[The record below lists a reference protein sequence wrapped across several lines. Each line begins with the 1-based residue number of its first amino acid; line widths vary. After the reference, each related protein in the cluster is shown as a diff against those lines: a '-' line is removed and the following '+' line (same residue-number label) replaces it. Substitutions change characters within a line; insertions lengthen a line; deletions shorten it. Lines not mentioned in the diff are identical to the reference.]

1 MFALEGTQH
10 IVRNRLAHTLGIGSL
25 VIALISGCTFTAE
38 IANLEP
44 YDPSDGVG
52 ATLEDVAIRNVLLV
66 TSDGGEANLV
76 MTVVNSSGENTEL
89 VIQFGEGDG
98 RQTATLVLPAQ
109 PELTQV
115 GTSLDNQLIVED
127 ENLIAGALF
136 PVYLQHGN
144 VQGEQLNVPVLDG
157 TLAEYELLVP

>member
-1 MFALEGTQH
+1 
-10 IVRNRLAHTLGIGSL
+10 VRTSIAHFVGISSLGAVL
-25 VIALISGCTFTAE
+25 LSGCTFTAE

-52 ATLEDVAIRNVLLV
+52 ATLDDVAIRNAMLI
-66 TSDGGEANLV
+66 TSNGGEANLV
-76 MTVVNSSGENTEL
+76 ITVVNESGEDTEL
-89 VIQFGEGDG
+89 VVQFGEGDS

-115 GTSLDNQLIVED
+115 GTSLDNQLVVED
-127 ENLIAGALF
+127 ADLIAGALF
-136 PVYLQHGN
+136 PVYFQHGD

-157 TLAEYELLVP
+157 TLPEYELLVP

>member
-1 MFALEGTQH
+1 M
-10 IVRNRLAHTLGIGSL
+10 RNRLAHTLTIGSL
-25 VIALISGCTFTAE
+25 VAALLSGCTFTAE

-52 ATLEDVAIRNVLLV
+52 ATLDDVAVRNVLLI

-76 MTVVNSSGENTEL
+76 MTVVNSSGEDTEL
-89 VIQFGEGDG
+89 AIQFGEGDA

-115 GTSLDNQLIVED
+115 GTSLDNQLVVED
-127 ENLIAGALF
+127 DNLVAGALF
-136 PVYLQHGN
+136 PVYFQHGN

-157 TLAEYELLVP
+157 TLPEYELLVP

>member
-1 MFALEGTQH
+1 MRTS
-10 IVRNRLAHTLGIGSL
+10 LARFVGISSL
-25 VIALISGCTFTAE
+25 VAVLLSGCTFTAE

-52 ATLEDVAIRNVLLV
+52 ATLDDVAVRNAMLI

-76 MTVVNSSGENTEL
+76 MTVVNESGEETEL
-89 VIQFGEGDG
+89 VVQFGEGDG

-115 GTSLDNQLIVED
+115 GTSLDNQLVVED
-127 ENLIAGALF
+127 ADLIAGALY
-136 PVYLQHGN
+136 PVYFQHGT

-157 TLAEYELLVP
+157 TLPEYELLVP

>member
-1 MFALEGTQH
+1 MRTS
-10 IVRNRLAHTLGIGSL
+10 LARFVGISSL
-25 VIALISGCTFTAE
+25 AAVLLSGCTFTAE

-52 ATLEDVAIRNVLLV
+52 ATLDDVAIRNAMLI

-76 MTVVNSSGENTEL
+76 MTVVNESGEETEL
-89 VIQFGEGDG
+89 VVQFGEGNG
-98 RQTATLVLPAQ
+98 RQTATLALPAQ

-115 GTSLDNQLIVED
+115 GTSLDNQLVVED
-127 ENLIAGALF
+127 ADLIAGALY
-136 PVYLQHGN
+136 PVYFQHGT

-157 TLAEYELLVP
+157 TLPEYELLVP

>member
-1 MFALEGTQH
+1 
-10 IVRNRLAHTLGIGSL
+10 VRNRFAHTLGISSL
-25 VIALISGCTFTAE
+25 LIALISGCTFTAE

-52 ATLEDVAIRNVLLV
+52 ATLEDVAVRNAMLI

-76 MTVVNSSGENTEL
+76 MTVVNSSGEDTEL
-89 VIQFGEGDG
+89 VIQFGEGDA
-98 RQTATLVLPAQ
+98 RKTATLVLPAQ

-115 GTSLDNQLIVED
+115 GTSLDNQLVVED
-127 ENLIAGALF
+127 DNIIAGALF
-136 PVYLQHGN
+136 PVYFQHGD
-144 VQGEQLNVPVLDG
+144 VQGEKLNVPVLDG

>member
-1 MFALEGTQH
+1 
-10 IVRNRLAHTLGIGSL
+10 VRTSLAHFVGISSL
-25 VIALISGCTFTAE
+25 AAVLLSGCTFTAE

-52 ATLEDVAIRNVLLV
+52 ATLDDVTIRNAMLI

-76 MTVVNSSGENTEL
+76 MTVINESGEDTEL
-89 VIQFGEGDG
+89 VVQFGEGES

-115 GTSLDNQLIVED
+115 GTSLDNQLVVED
-127 ENLIAGALF
+127 ADLIAGALF
-136 PVYLQHGN
+136 PVYFQHGV

-157 TLAEYELLVP
+157 TLPEYELLVP

>member
-1 MFALEGTQH
+1 
-10 IVRNRLAHTLGIGSL
+10 VRTSLARFVRISSL
-25 VIALISGCTFTAE
+25 ATVLLSGCTLTAE

-52 ATLEDVAIRNVLLV
+52 ATLDDVAVRNAMLI

-76 MTVVNSSGENTEL
+76 MTVVNESGEDTEL
-89 VIQFGEGDG
+89 VVQFGEGDS

-115 GTSLDNQLIVED
+115 GTSLDNQLVVED
-127 ENLIAGALF
+127 ADLIAGALY
-136 PVYLQHGN
+136 PVYFQHGT

-157 TLAEYELLVP
+157 TLPEYELLVP

>member
-1 MFALEGTQH
+1 MRTS
-10 IVRNRLAHTLGIGSL
+10 LAHFVGISSL
-25 VIALISGCTFTAE
+25 ATVLLSGCTFTAE

-52 ATLEDVAIRNVLLV
+52 ATLDDVAIRNAMLI

-76 MTVVNSSGENTEL
+76 MTVVNESGEDTEL
-89 VIQFGEGDG
+89 VVQFGEGDS

-109 PELTQV
+109 PKLTQV
-115 GTSLDNQLIVED
+115 GTSLDNQLVVED
-127 ENLIAGALF
+127 ADLIAGALF
-136 PVYLQHGN
+136 PVYFQHGD

-157 TLAEYELLVP
+157 TLPEYELLVP

>member
-1 MFALEGTQH
+1 MRTSHARFVGISSLA
-10 IVRNRLAHTLGIGSL
+10 IVLL
-25 VIALISGCTFTAE
+25 SGCTFTAE

-52 ATLEDVAIRNVLLV
+52 ATLDDVAVRNAMLI

-76 MTVVNSSGENTEL
+76 MTVVNESGEETEL
-89 VIQFGEGDG
+89 VVQFGEGDG

-115 GTSLDNQLIVED
+115 GTSLDNQLVVED
-127 ENLIAGALF
+127 ADLIAGALY
-136 PVYLQHGN
+136 PVYFQHGD

-157 TLAEYELLVP
+157 TLPEYELLVP

>member
-1 MFALEGTQH
+1 
-10 IVRNRLAHTLGIGSL
+10 VRTSLARFVGISSL
-25 VIALISGCTFTAE
+25 AAVLLSGCTFTAE

-52 ATLEDVAIRNVLLV
+52 ATLDDVSIRNAMLI

-76 MTVVNSSGENTEL
+76 MSVVNESGEETEL
-89 VIQFGEGDG
+89 VVQFGEGDG

-115 GTSLDNQLIVED
+115 GTSLDKQLVVED
-127 ENLIAGALF
+127 VDLIAGALY
-136 PVYLQHGN
+136 PVYFQHGT

-157 TLAEYELLVP
+157 TLPEYELLVP

>member
-1 MFALEGTQH
+1 MRTS
-10 IVRNRLAHTLGIGSL
+10 LARFVGISSL
-25 VIALISGCTFTAE
+25 AAVLLSGCTFTAE

-52 ATLEDVAIRNVLLV
+52 ATLDDVAIRNAMLI
-66 TSDGGEANLV
+66 TSDGGQANLV
-76 MTVVNSSGENTEL
+76 MTVVNESGEETEL
-89 VIQFGEGDG
+89 VVQFGEGDG

-115 GTSLDNQLIVED
+115 GTSLDNQLVVED
-127 ENLIAGALF
+127 ADLIAGALY
-136 PVYLQHGN
+136 PVYFQHGT

-157 TLAEYELLVP
+157 TLPEYELLVP

>member
-1 MFALEGTQH
+1 MRTS
-10 IVRNRLAHTLGIGSL
+10 LARFVGISSL
-25 VIALISGCTFTAE
+25 AAVLLSGCTFTAE

-52 ATLEDVAIRNVLLV
+52 ATLDDVSIRNAMLI

-76 MTVVNSSGENTEL
+76 MSVVNESGEETEL
-89 VIQFGEGDG
+89 VVQFGEGDG

-115 GTSLDNQLIVED
+115 GTSLDKQLVVED
-127 ENLIAGALF
+127 VDLIAGALY
-136 PVYLQHGN
+136 PVYFQHGT

-157 TLAEYELLVP
+157 TLPEYELLVP

>member
-1 MFALEGTQH
+1 M
-10 IVRNRLAHTLGIGSL
+10 RNRLAHTLGLSSL
-25 VIALISGCTFTAE
+25 VVALLAGCTFTAE

-52 ATLEDVAIRNVLLV
+52 VTLDDVAVRNALLI

-76 MTVVNSSGENTEL
+76 MTVVNSSGEDTEL
-89 VIQFGEGDG
+89 VVQFGEGDA

-136 PVYLQHGN
+136 PVYFQHGDA
-144 VQGEQLNVPVLDG
+144 QGEQLNVPVLDG
-157 TLAEYELLVP
+157 TLPEYELLVP

>member
-1 MFALEGTQH
+1 
-10 IVRNRLAHTLGIGSL
+10 VRTSLARFVGISSL
-25 VIALISGCTFTAE
+25 AAVLLSGCTFTAE

-52 ATLEDVAIRNVLLV
+52 ATLDDVAIRNAMLI

-76 MTVVNSSGENTEL
+76 MTVVNESGEETEL
-89 VIQFGEGDG
+89 VVQFGEGDG

-115 GTSLDNQLIVED
+115 GTSLDNQLVVED
-127 ENLIAGALF
+127 ADLIAGALY
-136 PVYLQHGN
+136 PVYFQHGT

-157 TLAEYELLVP
+157 TLPEYELLVP

>member
-1 MFALEGTQH
+1 MRT
-10 IVRNRLAHTLGIGSL
+10 RLAHFVGISSL
-25 VIALISGCTFTAE
+25 MAALLSGCTFTAE

-52 ATLEDVAIRNVLLV
+52 ATLEDVAIRNVMLI

-76 MTVVNSSGENTEL
+76 MTVVNESGEETEL
-89 VIQFGEGDG
+89 AIQFGEGAG

-115 GTSLDNQLIVED
+115 GTSLDNQLVVED
-127 ENLIAGALF
+127 DGLIAGALF
-136 PVYLQHGN
+136 PVYFQHGN
-144 VQGEQLNVPVLDG
+144 VQGEPLNAPVLDG

>member
-1 MFALEGTQH
+1 MRTSHARFVGISSLA
-10 IVRNRLAHTLGIGSL
+10 IVLL
-25 VIALISGCTFTAE
+25 SGCTFTAE

-52 ATLEDVAIRNVLLV
+52 ATLDDVAVRNAMLI

-76 MTVVNSSGENTEL
+76 MTVVNESGEETEL
-89 VIQFGEGDG
+89 VVQFGEGDG

-115 GTSLDNQLIVED
+115 GTSLDNQLVVED
-127 ENLIAGALF
+127 ADLIAGALY
-136 PVYLQHGN
+136 PVYFQHGT

-157 TLAEYELLVP
+157 TLPEYELLVP

>member
-1 MFALEGTQH
+1 M
-10 IVRNRLAHTLGIGSL
+10 RNRLAHTLGISSL
-25 VIALISGCTFTAE
+25 VVVLMSGCTFTAE

-52 ATLEDVAIRNVLLV
+52 TTLDDVAIRNVLLV

-76 MTVVNSSGENTEL
+76 MTVVNESGEDTEL
-89 VIQFGEGDG
+89 VVQFGEGEE

-115 GTSLDNQLIVED
+115 GTSLDNQLIVDD

-136 PVYLQHGN
+136 PVYFQHGDA
-144 VQGEQLNVPVLDG
+144 QGEQLNVPVLDG

>member
-1 MFALEGTQH
+1 M
-10 IVRNRLAHTLGIGSL
+10 RNGLAHTLTIGSL
-25 VIALISGCTFTAE
+25 VAALLSGCTFSAE

-52 ATLEDVAIRNVLLV
+52 ATMDDVAVRNVLLI

-76 MTVVNSSGENTEL
+76 MTVVNSSGKDTEL
-89 VIQFGEGDG
+89 AIQFGEGDA

-115 GTSLDNQLIVED
+115 GTSLDNLLVVED
-127 ENLIAGALF
+127 DNLIAGALF
-136 PVYLQHGN
+136 PVYFQHGDA
-144 VQGEQLNVPVLDG
+144 QGEQLNVPVLDG

>member
-1 MFALEGTQH
+1 
-10 IVRNRLAHTLGIGSL
+10 VRNRLAHTVTIGTL
-25 VIALISGCTFTAE
+25 AAALISGCTFTAE

-52 ATLEDVAIRNVLLV
+52 ATLEDVAVRNALLI

-76 MTVVNSSGENTEL
+76 MTVVNSSGEDTEL
-89 VIQFGEGDG
+89 VIQFGEGAG

-115 GTSLDNQLIVED
+115 GTSLENQLVVED
-127 ENLIAGALF
+127 DNLIAGALF
-136 PVYLQHGN
+136 PVYFQHGD
-144 VQGEQLNVPVLDG
+144 VQGQQLNVPVLVG

>member
-1 MFALEGTQH
+1 M
-10 IVRNRLAHTLGIGSL
+10 RNRLAHTLGLSSL
-25 VIALISGCTFTAE
+25 VVALLAGCTFTAE

-52 ATLEDVAIRNVLLV
+52 TTLEDVAIRNVLLM

-76 MTVVNSSGENTEL
+76 MTVVNSSGEDTEL
-89 VIQFGEGDG
+89 VVQFGEGDA
-98 RQTATLVLPAQ
+98 RQTATLVLPAL

-136 PVYLQHGN
+136 PVYFQHGDA
-144 VQGEQLNVPVLDG
+144 QGEQLNVPVLDG
-157 TLAEYELLVP
+157 TLPEYELLVP

>member
-1 MFALEGTQH
+1 M
-10 IVRNRLAHTLGIGSL
+10 RNRLAHTLGLSSL
-25 VIALISGCTFTAE
+25 VVALLAGCTFTAE

-52 ATLEDVAIRNVLLV
+52 TTLEDVAIRNVLLV

-76 MTVVNSSGENTEL
+76 MTVVNSSGEDTEL
-89 VIQFGEGDG
+89 EVQFGEGDA
-98 RQTATLVLPAQ
+98 RQTATLVLPAL

-136 PVYLQHGN
+136 PVYFQHGDA
-144 VQGEQLNVPVLDG
+144 QGEQLNVPVLDG
-157 TLAEYELLVP
+157 TLPEYELLVP

>member
-1 MFALEGTQH
+1 M
-10 IVRNRLAHTLGIGSL
+10 RNRLAHTLGLSSL
-25 VIALISGCTFTAE
+25 VVALLAGCTFTAE

-52 ATLEDVAIRNVLLV
+52 TTLEDVAIRNVLLV

-76 MTVVNSSGENTEL
+76 MTVVNSSGEDTEL
-89 VIQFGEGDG
+89 VVQFGEGDA
-98 RQTATLVLPAQ
+98 RQTATLVLPAL

-127 ENLIAGALF
+127 ENLIAGALC
-136 PVYLQHGN
+136 PVYFQHGDA
-144 VQGEQLNVPVLDG
+144 QGEQLNVPVLDG
-157 TLAEYELLVP
+157 TLPEYELLVP

>member
-10 IVRNRLAHTLGIGSL
+10 IVRNRLAHSLGIGSL
-25 VIALISGCTFTAE
+25 VIALVSGCTFTAE

-52 ATLEDVAIRNVLLV
+52 ATLDDVAVRNVLLI

-76 MTVVNSSGENTEL
+76 MTVVNSSGEDTEL
-89 VIQFGEGDG
+89 AIQFGEGDS
-98 RQTATLVLPAQ
+98 RQTATLLLPAQ

-115 GTSLDNQLIVED
+115 GTSLDNQLVVED
-127 ENLIAGALF
+127 DNLIAGALF
-136 PVYLQHGN
+136 PVYFQHGD

-157 TLAEYELLVP
+157 TLPEYELLVP

>member
-1 MFALEGTQH
+1 VRTSHARFVGISSLA
-10 IVRNRLAHTLGIGSL
+10 IVLL
-25 VIALISGCTFTAE
+25 SGCTFTAE

-52 ATLEDVAIRNVLLV
+52 ATLDDVAVRNAMLI

-76 MTVVNSSGENTEL
+76 MTVVNESGEETEL
-89 VIQFGEGDG
+89 VVQFGEGDG

-115 GTSLDNQLIVED
+115 GTSLDNQLVVED
-127 ENLIAGALF
+127 ADLIAGALY
-136 PVYLQHGN
+136 PVYFQHGT

-157 TLAEYELLVP
+157 TLPEYELLVP